1 MSQRTIDPSKLGV
14 AGVYLLLFLLMFWP
28 LMDWFT
34 TVGVPRLGSV
44 EWRYGAVGLFSA
56 YLATPALGLGLA
68 MVLAFLFRHVA
79 ALRVMAAFSLLLAI
93 ILLPA
98 MGSFALDVIQ
108 VRAGRPPESLPS
120 FHVGAL
126 IAEAK
131 LFTHFAVF
139 ALLGLGGWT
148 TAGDLARQE
157 RAGES
162 KGRPGGLVGASKS

>member
-1 MSQRTIDPSKLGV
+1 
-14 AGVYLLLFLLMFWP
+14 
-28 LMDWFT
+28 
-34 TVGVPRLGSV
+34 
-44 EWRYGAVGLFSA
+44 
-56 YLATPALGLGLA
+56 
-68 MVLAFLFRHVA
+68 MVLAFFLRHTTT
-79 ALRVMAAFSLLLAI
+79 LRVISVFSLLLAV

-120 FHVGAL
+120 FHTGAL

-148 TAGDLARQE
+148 TAGDLARQMK
-157 RAGES
+157 AGEA
-162 KGRPGGLVGASKS
+162 KGRTRDLVGVPKTQS